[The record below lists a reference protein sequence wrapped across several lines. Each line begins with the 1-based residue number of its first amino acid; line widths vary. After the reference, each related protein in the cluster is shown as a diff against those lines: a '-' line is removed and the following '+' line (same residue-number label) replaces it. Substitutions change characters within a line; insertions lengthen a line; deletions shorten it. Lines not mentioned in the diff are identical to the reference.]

1 MVMHGTDRKSVLLK
15 VYRDTNMDKDFSIL
29 SKNRDAFILIDLQGK
44 FEYASHACEPL
55 LGYPRD
61 SLHKFVLDKLFVS
74 DFLNQ
79 EHTFFKGR
87 EQKKLD
93 NFDAQLKVIDG
104 SILDVNV
111 TSIPIFFD
119 QEFLGS
125 YLVIKDITSIKQN
138 RLSTEREKEYH
149 ILINNLSRLSEKQAT
164 AGQLAAGIAHEI
176 RNPITAI
183 KGFLQL
189 LMGENDG
196 NKIYFE
202 IIHSEIDRIEEILKE
217 LMVLAKPSKQKYE
230 RVNLEVLIEQVITL
244 MASQALLNNI
254 QIVTQFNY
262 ANMWMLGDTNQ
273 LKQVFINFIKNAI
286 EAMPDGGVM
295 QIKGELLIG
304 GQLRISII
312 DQGCGIPPEILLHI
326 GQPFFTTKENGT
338 GLGMLVS
345 REIIKEHKGEL
356 YIESNLTGTSVH
368 VKLPL
373 FLQEKLQ

>member
-1 MVMHGTDRKSVLLK
+1 MVMHGTDRKGVLLK

-61 SLHKFVLDKLFVS
+61 TLQQFELDKLFVS

-93 NFDAQLKVIDG
+93 NFDAQVQVIEE
-104 SILDVNV
+104 SILEVNV
-111 TSIPIFFD
+111 TSIPIFFER
-119 QEFLGS
+119 EFLGS

-138 RLSTEREKEYH
+138 RLSNEREKEYH
-149 ILINNLSRLSEKQAT
+149 TLINDLSRLSDKQAT

-217 LMVLAKPSKQKYE
+217 LMVLAKPSKKKYE

-244 MASQALLNNI
+244 MATQALLNNI
-254 QIVTQFNY
+254 QIDTQFNY
-262 ANMWMLGDTNQ
+262 ANMWLLGDTNQ

-286 EAMPDGGVM
+286 EAMPDGGGL

-304 GQLRISII
+304 GKLSISIV
-312 DQGCGIPPEILLHI
+312 DQGGGIPPDILHQI

-345 REIIKEHKGEL
+345 RQIIKEHKGEL
-356 YIESNLTGTSVH
+356 CIDSNAAGTSVH
-368 VKLPL
+368 VRLPL
-373 FLQEKLQ
+373 FSQEEIY